1 MYVALIILVLF
12 LLLLFVPIKVVLKKD
27 DFYIQV
33 LFFKWRK
40 SSKKQ
45 EKSQNLPKK
54 KKSRVSYVKKIIT
67 FSEDIKNLAEY
78 ISQRCIVFENL
89 FLAIDFGTGDAAH
102 TGMLTGALNGAVY
115 TVLSAIHHNTTLKKW
130 DVKITPDFEREK
142 FDIQYLC
149 IVRVRIIH
157 IISIGIKALG
167 LYRKI
172 KTRKER

>member
-12 LLLLFVPIKVVLKKD
+12 LLLLFVPVRAVLKKND
-27 DFYIQV
+27 LYIQF

-40 SSKKQ
+40 SSGKQ
-45 EKSQNLPKK
+45 NKSQNPPKTK
-54 KKSRVSYVKKIIT
+54 KNTKSYVKKIIS
-67 FSEDIKNLAEY
+67 FSEDIKILTEY
-78 ISQRCIVFENL
+78 ISDRCIVFDNL
-89 FLAIDFGTGDAAH
+89 FLSIDFGTGDAAH
-102 TGMLTGALNGAVY
+102 TGVLTGALNGVVY
-115 TVLSAIHHNTTLKKW
+115 TALSVIHHNTTVRKW
-130 DVKITPDFEREK
+130 DVKIRPDFEREK

-172 KTRKER
+172 KTGKER

>member
-12 LLLLFVPIKVVLKKD
+12 LLLLFVPVKAVLKKD

-33 LFFKWRK
+33 LFLKWRK
-40 SSKKQ
+40 PSKKQ
-45 EKSQNLPKK
+45 KKSQKPPKTK
-54 KKSRVSYVKKIIT
+54 KNTMSYVKKIIT
-67 FSEDIKNLAEY
+67 FSEDIKIFAEY
-78 ISQRCIVFENL
+78 ISDKCIIFENL
-89 FLAIDFGTGDAAH
+89 SLAIDFGTGDAAH
-102 TGMLTGALNGAVY
+102 TGVLTGALNGVVY
-115 TVLSAIHHNTTLKKW
+115 TALSAIHHNTTVKKW

-149 IVRVRIIH
+149 IVRVRIMH

-172 KTRKER
+172 KD

>member
-12 LLLLFVPIKVVLKKD
+12 LLLLFAPIKVVLKKD

-33 LFFKWRK
+33 LFIKVRK

-45 EKSQNLPKK
+45 KKSQNPPEEKK
-54 KKSRVSYVKKIIT
+54 NLVSHVKKIIT
-67 FSEDIKNLAEY
+67 FSEDIKILAEY
-78 ISQRCIVFENL
+78 ISDRCIVFETL
-89 FLAIDFGTGDAAH
+89 FLSIDFGTGDAAH
-102 TGMLTGALNGAVY
+102 TGMLTGALNGVVY
-115 TVLSAIHHNTTLKKW
+115 TALSAIHHNTTVKKW
-130 DVKITPDFEREK
+130 DIKITPDFEREK

-149 IVRVRIIH
+149 IVKLRVIH

-172 KTRKER
+172 KD